1 MKRQIL
7 IVDDSAS
14 MRQVVSFTLQQAGHA
29 VIDASSGQEALQ
41 KLAANSVDLVLTDL
55 NMPGMD
61 GLSLVKAIRSQPAH
75 KFTPILFLTTDASP
89 ARKAEGKA
97 AGATGWLVKPFVPE
111 QLLAVLKRVL
121 P

>member
-1 MKRQIL
+1 MKRQLL

-14 MRQVVSFTLQQAGHA
+14 MRQVVSYTLQQAGYA
-29 VIDASSGQEALQ
+29 VVEAASGQEALQ
-41 KLAANSVDLVLTDL
+41 KVAASAVELIITDL

-61 GLSLVKAIRSQPAH
+61 GLSLARAVRAQPAH
-75 KFTPILFLTTDASP
+75 KFTPILMLTTDASP

-97 AGATGWLVKPFVPE
+97 AGLTGWLVKPFVPA
-111 QLLAVLKRVL
+111 QLLAVLKKVL